1 MTQILKQVITKAG
14 IKTATSKYHEVIRVV
29 LIILVVVMVILSV
42 KNDVEEDILLD
53 DITDKIR
60 PGTILYN
67 TIDEMDDE
75 TQKKYLKSMKITFT
89 DEPSLGAKF
98 LNNLKNAL
106 IAGVVSEYAVNGN
119 LSKPI
124 GIISK
129 TIIYTL
135 MNSLMSLKYS

>member
-1 MTQILKQVITKAG
+1 MTQILKEVITKAG
-14 IKTATSKYHEVIRVV
+14 IKTATSTYHEVFRVIIIALV
-29 LIILVVVMVILSV
+29 LVMVILSV
-42 KNDVEEDILLD
+42 KNNVEEDILLD
-53 DITDKIR
+53 DISDKIK

-89 DEPSLGAKF
+89 DEPSLGARF

-129 TIIYTL
+129 TIMYTL
-135 MNSLMSLKYS
+135 MNSLLSL